1 MEVKLNKKLHRYL
14 VQNSLV
20 LEIKAVKDT
29 ASGVRT
35 HPCGNNRCTFLTP
48 NSYSLTDADLTSS
61 DREVTK
67 ELKRMKHIPVVV
79 SDLSNALEDKN
90 FIKTLKKAGQVY
102 FLHGFSGKVKVTLT
116 PLERII

>member
-1 MEVKLNKKLHRYL
+1 MEVKLNKKLYRYL

-35 HPCGNNRCTFLTP
+35 HPCGNTRCTFLTP
-48 NSYSLTDADLTSS
+48 NPYSLTDADITSS

-67 ELKRMKHIPVVV
+67 EIQRMKYVPYLVDDI
-79 SDLSNALEDKN
+79 SDALAEKS
-90 FIKTLKKAGQVY
+90 FRKTLKKFGHA
-102 FLHGFSGKVKVTLT
+102 FLHGVSGRVKVTLT

>member
-35 HPCGNNRCTFLTP
+35 HPCGNNRRTFLTP
-48 NSYSLTDADLTSS
+48 NHYSLTDADLTSS
-61 DREVTK
+61 DMEVTK

-79 SDLSNALEDKN
+79 SYLSEALAHKSCR
-90 FIKTLKKAGQVY
+90 KTLKKFGHA
-102 FLHGFSGKVKVTLT
+102 FLHGFSGKVQVTLT
-116 PLERII
+116 PVERVI

>member
-14 VQNSLV
+14 VQNSLA

-48 NSYSLTDADLTSS
+48 NNFSLTDAYITSS
-61 DREVTK
+61 DMEVTK
-67 ELKRMKHIPVVV
+67 ELKRMKHTPKIVR
-79 SDLSNALEDKN
+79 DLSDALASKSCR
-90 FIKTLKKAGQVY
+90 KTLKKFGYA
-102 FLHGFSGKVKVTLT
+102 FLHEFSGKVKVTLT
-116 PLERII
+116 LLERII

>member
-20 LEIKAVKDT
+20 LELKSVVNPT
-29 ASGVRT
+29 SGVRT
-35 HPCGNNRCTFLTP
+35 HPCGNTRCTFLTP
-48 NSYSLTDADLTSS
+48 NPYSLTDAYLTSS

-67 ELKRMKHIPVVV
+67 ELNRMKSPPKIVR
-79 SDLSNALEDKN
+79 DLSDALEDKN
-90 FIKTLKKAGQVY
+90 FIKTLKKSGQVY
-102 FLHGFSGKVKVTLT
+102 FFYVFMVKVQVTLT

>member
-20 LEIKAVKDT
+20 LEIKGVKDT
-29 ASGVRT
+29 PEGVRT
-35 HPCGNNRCTFLTP
+35 QPLGNNRYTFLTP
-48 NSYSLTDADLTSS
+48 NPYSLTDADLTSS
-61 DREVTK
+61 DREVNK
-67 ELKRMKHIPVVV
+67 EIQRMKYVPYIVDHI
-79 SDLSNALEDKN
+79 SDALDEKSCR
-90 FIKTLKKAGQVY
+90 KTLTKFGHA

>member
-29 ASGVRT
+29 ASSVRT
-35 HPCGNNRCTFLTP
+35 HPCGNNRYTFLTP
-48 NSYSLTDADLTSS
+48 NPYSLTDADLTLS

-67 ELKRMKHIPVVV
+67 EIQRMKYVPYLVDDI
-79 SDLSNALEDKN
+79 SDALAEKS
-90 FIKTLKKAGQVY
+90 FRKTLKKFGHA
-102 FLHGFSGKVKVTLT
+102 FLHGAWGRVKVTLT
-116 PLERII
+116 PIERII